1 MVVPGRAELALHA
14 AFLSL
19 IAVYGVRRWSAR
31 IAIAALAAVA
41 VLTIAAATVNAASG
55 YSTDAEL
62 YEIPFAVVIFAA
74 MVWHVEGRE
83 RALATAG
90 ALAAERTELLE
101 RQRGQVADASHELAT
116 PIQIARGHVEL
127 LRRDP
132 DVPAAEVEDTCAVVL
147 EELDR
152 IERVA
157 RQLVRLEQLDL
168 PAPADARTDADDLLD
183 GVERRW
189 TRVSGGR
196 VVVERETG
204 GQFAALPADLEAL
217 VDALVDNALGH
228 GSAATTVTVRAEA
241 GADCLYLVVG
251 DDGAGIA
258 PEHLPHLFDRYF
270 RPDPSR
276 ARATGGA
283 GLGLAL
289 VRATARRY
297 GGDVDVR
304 SAPSAGTTFRVRLPG
319 RADAD
324 DALPG
329 RTAPRSHPA

>member
-1 MVVPGRAELALHA
+1 VVLVPSRAELALHA

-19 IAVYGVRRWSAR
+19 IAVYGVRRWNAR
-31 IAIAALAAVA
+31 LAVGALVAVA
-41 VLTIAAATVNAASG
+41 LLTIGAATVNAARG
-55 YSTDAEL
+55 ASTDAEL

-74 MVWHVEGRE
+74 MVWQVEGRE
-83 RALATAG
+83 RALAAAA

-101 RQRGQVADASHELAT
+101 RERGQIADASHELAT

-127 LRRDP
+127 LRRSRDASP
-132 DVPAAEVEDTCAVVL
+132 AEVEDTCGIVL

-168 PAPADARTDADDLLD
+168 PAPADAHTDVDDLLD

-196 VVVERETG
+196 VVVERAVG
-204 GQFAALPADLEAL
+204 GEVAALPADLDAL
-217 VDALVDNALGH
+217 VDALVDNALRH
-228 GSAATTVTVRAEA
+228 GTEATTVTVRAAA
-241 GADCLYLVVG
+241 GADGVDLVVA

-258 PEHLPHLFDRYF
+258 PEHLPHLFDRYW

-297 GGDVDVR
+297 GGDVEVR
-304 SAPSAGTTFRVRLPG
+304 STRATGTAFHVRLPG
-319 RADAD
+319 RADVG
-324 DALPG
+324 DAI
-329 RTAPRSHPA
+329 PRSL